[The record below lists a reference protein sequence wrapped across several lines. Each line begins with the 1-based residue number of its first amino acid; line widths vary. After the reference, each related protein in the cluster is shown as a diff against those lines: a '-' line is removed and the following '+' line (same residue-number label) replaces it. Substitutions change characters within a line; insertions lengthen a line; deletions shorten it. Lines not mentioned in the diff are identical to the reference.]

1 MNGIHQI
8 VLMFFLIQFVV
19 VWLALIAAMR
29 MGDPQCSLP
38 TMRNF
43 PRPENQPD
51 KEPVT
56 IGQ

>member
-1 MNGIHQI
+1 
-8 VLMFFLIQFVV
+8 MFFLIQFVV